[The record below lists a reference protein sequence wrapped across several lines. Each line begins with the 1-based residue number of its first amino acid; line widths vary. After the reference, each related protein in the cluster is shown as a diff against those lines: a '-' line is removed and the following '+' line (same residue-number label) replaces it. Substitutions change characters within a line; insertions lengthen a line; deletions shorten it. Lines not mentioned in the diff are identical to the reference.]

1 MPLDTNKFRL
11 TTADG
16 VRLSNW
22 DNHLTALPTR
32 ARPISRLF
40 LITAAILCLSSIL
53 VCEPSSGADARK
65 DATRVA
71 QSIRQRLESELF
83 TLDPEIQGHYALRM
97 YRITGDQRYLPSIV
111 FNLLVTLENL
121 RSDIAQVDDSS
132 YVAGRCAAIRA
143 DLNPNTRKGHIR
155 AEMFERAGAVQFYLN
170 LLHSANALDELGVR
184 GVEPFREPFL
194 KALVECRPTQI
205 ESFLLDT
212 ATIRAYAPQAVNY
225 VYYLYD
231 LGLADIRQ
239 AYTESF
245 RVTYPDKADHNMDP
259 DEFSDKVYGLT
270 HFITAASRYYQR
282 PVDSVEFAWILNY
295 FDKNLKRVLD
305 DTREDVVAE
314 VGLCFL
320 LAGQEESPVVTTC
333 RKRLIDRFDSG
344 EGLIPSTTGQTDL
357 AQSEHRNVIAYML
370 LKWPEQLHSGPNLPE
385 AKFFQDVLGHSD
397 RSGE

>member
-143 DLNPNTRKGHIR
+143 D
-155 AEMFERAGAVQFYLN
+155 